1 MQPTGHPGGRPAGR
15 SPITLAP
22 AYNPCPWP
30 MGRIP
35 NEPSARKDAE
45 DLTLPRTQTDE
56 LAALGSLATAMG
68 VRTRYVDGLKRPVT
82 VGPETLVR
90 VCAALGAPVAR
101 PADAREAL
109 RALRANERAALLPSV
124 LVAWDGTLP
133 PLLKFENA
141 LKGLSHAELRLEDE
155 GSNPLDI
162 REALPRETPPLPAG
176 YHKLSVEQEGRIQ
189 TCTVISAP
197 RQAWRRPD
205 SGLSWGI
212 GAQLGALRSA
222 RSRSLGDLRDLESM
236 CRWVG
241 SHGGDLV
248 SLLPLLPTFNEPP
261 AEPSPYS
268 PVSRLFWSE
277 LILDLG
283 EAHRAVEPPCSLDV
297 TRADAEVRT
306 ALAGLPAPEPTSLE
320 PELAGYAR
328 FRGAQARLG
337 RDWRRWPPEASAGM
351 LTPADVDPEEERFHL
366 VAQTKARAQL
376 DDLRRRLNDAGV
388 RLGLDLAVGVH
399 PDGYDPWSR
408 QPLFAAGMSVGA
420 PPDPGFPS
428 GQDWGFAP
436 VLPEASRR
444 EGHRYLAASIA
455 HQAALSG
462 VLRVDHIMA
471 VTRLY
476 WIPHGFG
483 LHEGT
488 YVTYPAEELFA
499 VLTLESHRNRCEVV
513 GENLGTVPK
522 EIDEA
527 LPRHRI
533 WGMFLAEF
541 EAAESVESDGEPQ
554 PPSAD
559 QVALIGTHDTPTLAG
574 WIAQVDIDERVRTG
588 LLTGAAAPS
597 EREARA
603 EAAAKLARTLG
614 ASLEEREAL
623 LAGLLEWLGG
633 SPSPLVIPWLEDL
646 WLEVEQV
653 NLPGTR
659 SSERPNWQRPMARIL
674 DEIMADPEIEE
685 LIRRLREARTR
696 APAGALEIPIKPGT
710 L

>member
-1 MQPTGHPGGRPAGR
+1 M
-15 SPITLAP
+15 
-22 AYNPCPWP
+22 
-30 MGRIP
+30 
-35 NEPSARKDAE
+35 
-45 DLTLPRTQTDE
+45 TLPRTQSDE
-56 LAALGSLATAMG
+56 LEALGSLATAMG
-68 VRTRYVDGLKRPVT
+68 VHTRYVDGLKRPVT
-82 VGPETLVR
+82 VAPETLVR

-109 RALRANERAALLPSV
+109 RALRVTERAELLPSV
-124 LVAWDGTLP
+124 VVAWDGTLP
-133 PLLKFENA
+133 SLARFARDLE
-141 LKGLSHAELRLEDE
+141 GRSCAELSLED
-155 GSNPLDI
+155 GDVVPLEI
-162 REALPRETPPLPAG
+162 RGAELGAIPSLPAG
-176 YHKLSVEQEGRIQ
+176 YHSLRAERQGRIE

-197 RQAWRRPD
+197 RYAWRRSD
-205 SGLSWGI
+205 SKRSWGI
-212 GAQLGALRSA
+212 GAQLAALRSA

-241 SHGGDLV
+241 SRGGDLV
-248 SLLPLLPTFNEPP
+248 SLLPLLPTFNRPP

-283 EAHRAVEPPCSLDV
+283 AAHRAVGPPGILDV
-297 TRADAEVRT
+297 TRADAEVRD
-306 ALAGLPAPEPTSLE
+306 ALAKKPAPEPSSLE
-320 PELAGYAR
+320 PELARYAR

-337 RDWRRWPPEASAGM
+337 RDWRRWPPEARAGT
-351 LTPADVDPEEERFHL
+351 LGSADVDPEEERFHL
-366 VAQTKARAQL
+366 VAQIEARAQL
-376 DDLRRRLNDAGV
+376 DDLRRCASEAGV

-408 QPLFAAGMSVGA
+408 QPLFAVGMSVGA

-436 VLPEASRR
+436 VLPEASRT

-499 VLTLESHRNRCEVV
+499 VLSLESHRNRCEIA

-541 EAAESVESDGEPQ
+541 EAAESAEADEEAQ
-554 PPSAD
+554 PPTAD

-574 WIAQVDIDERVRTG
+574 WIAQVDIDERVRVG
-588 LLTGAAAPS
+588 LLAGAAAPA

-603 EAAAKLARTLG
+603 EAAAKLAKTLG
-614 ASLEEREAL
+614 ASLEEREVL
-623 LAGLLEWLGG
+623 LAELLEWLGG

-674 DEIMADPEIEE
+674 DEIVTDPEIEV

-696 APAGALEIPIKPGT
+696 ATAAPASSP
-710 L
+710 